1 MTHDTASAPTGTG
14 PRPFLGPDFL
24 LGSETAKRLF
34 VLAGS
39 VPVVDYHCHLSAAE
53 LADDRR
59 FATITEAW
67 LGADHYKWRLMRGA
81 GVEERLIT
89 GDASDVEKFQ
99 AFAAVVGRAIGNPVQ
114 HWAHLELQR
123 YFGIDDVLDADSARD
138 IYDRAN
144 AKLQQPEFSA
154 RGLVRASGVEV
165 ICTTDDPLDTLE
177 HHEALA
183 AADDFDT
190 LVVPGF
196 RPDGVLRI
204 ERDAFLPYVERLA
217 ALTGSEISDFES
229 LSAALEQ
236 RIAFFDERG
245 CTVSDQS
252 LEIFPKRPTTDEQA
266 DALLRRRLAGE
277 TLSAQDADDFRW
289 ALMRRLAKL
298 YHARDWVMELHL
310 NALRDANP
318 RLMRT
323 IGHDTGFDA
332 IGEDRPIEAL
342 RLFLGELEDDDTLPR
357 TLLFTVDEGQNKQLA
372 VLATCFPG
380 EGIAAK
386 VQLGNAW
393 WFNDTIAGMAAQ
405 IRTFAE
411 VGYLPAAVGMVTD
424 SRSFLSY
431 PRHEYFRRIV
441 VDIVAQWVDAGEFP
455 ANDATLV
462 SILRDIFHDNAVRYF
477 RFDVPLAGGAA

>member
-1 MTHDTASAPTGTG
+1 MTLDTAPGAAART
-14 PRPFLGPDFL
+14 FLGPDFL
-24 LGSETAKRLF
+24 LGSATARRLF
-34 VLAGS
+34 AAAGD
-39 VPVVDYHCHLSAAE
+39 VPIVDYHCHLSAQE

-59 FATITEAW
+59 FASITEVW

-81 GVEERLIT
+81 GVDERLIT
-89 GDASDVEKFQ
+89 GAADDWEKFH
-99 AFAAVVGRAIGNPVQ
+99 AFATVLGRAIGNPIH
-114 HWAHLELQR
+114 HWSHLELQR
-123 YFGIDDVLDADSARD
+123 YFGIHDVLDADSARD

-144 AKLQQPEFSA
+144 EQLQRPEFSA
-154 RGLVRASGVEV
+154 RGLVKASGVEV
-165 ICTTDDPLDTLE
+165 ICTTDDPLDALE

-183 AADDFDT
+183 AATDFDT

-204 ERDAFLPYVERLA
+204 ERDAFGPYVERLA
-217 ALTGSEISDFES
+217 HATGIEVAGFDG
-229 LSAALEQ
+229 LVAALEQ
-236 RIAFFDERG
+236 RIAYFDARG

-252 LEIFPKRPTTDEQA
+252 LEIFPKRATSDAEA
-266 DALLRRRLAGE
+266 DAILRRRLAGE
-277 TLSAQDADDFRW
+277 PLTARDADDFRW

-298 YHARDWVMELHL
+298 YHARDWVMELHV

-318 RLMRT
+318 RAMRQ

-342 RLFLGELEDDDTLPR
+342 REFLGELEADDTLPR

-380 EGIAAK
+380 SGIAAK

-441 VDIVAQWVDAGEFP
+441 VDIVAQWVDSGEFP
-455 ANDATLV
+455 ASDATLE
-462 SILRDIFHDNAVRYF
+462 SILRDIFHDNSVRYF
-477 RFDVPLAGGAA
+477 RFDVPLVGGVA

>member
-1 MTHDTASAPTGTG
+1 MTLDTDRAVAAGT
-14 PRPFLGPDFL
+14 RPFLGPDFL
-24 LGSETAKRLF
+24 LRSDTARRLYAATGD
-34 VLAGS
+34 L
-39 VPVVDYHCHLSAAE
+39 PIVDYHCHLSAQE
-53 LADDRR
+53 LAEDRR
-59 FATITEAW
+59 FASITEAW

-81 GVEERLIT
+81 GVDERLIT
-89 GDASDVEKFQ
+89 GDADDWEKFQ
-99 AFAAVVGRAIGNPVQ
+99 TFATVLGRAIGNPIH
-114 HWAHLELQR
+114 HWSHLELQR
-123 YFGIDDVLDADSARD
+123 YFGIHDVLDADSARD

-144 AKLQQPEFSA
+144 AQLRRPEFSA
-154 RGLVRASGVEV
+154 RGLVRAAGVEV
-165 ICTTDDPLDTLE
+165 ICTTDDPLDALE
-177 HHEALA
+177 HHAALA
-183 AADDFDT
+183 EASDLET

-204 ERDAFLPYVERLA
+204 ERDAFGPYVERLA
-217 ALTGSEISDFES
+217 DMTGAPITGFDALV
-229 LSAALEQ
+229 SALAQ
-236 RIAFFDERG
+236 RIAYFDERG

-252 LEIFPKRPTTDEQA
+252 LEVFPKRSTTDAEA
-266 DALLRRRLAGE
+266 DAILRRRLAGDPLADE
-277 TLSAQDADDFRW
+277 DASAFRW

-298 YHARDWVMELHL
+298 YHERDWVMELHL

-318 RLMRT
+318 RAMRR

-342 RLFLGELEDDDTLPR
+342 REFLGELEADDVLPR
-357 TLLFTVDEGQNKQLA
+357 TLLFTVDEAQNKQLA

-380 EGIAAK
+380 AGIPGK

-411 VGYLPAAVGMVTD
+411 VGFLPAAVGMVTD

-441 VDIVAQWVDAGEFP
+441 VDIVAQWVEAGEFP
-455 ANDATLV
+455 ANDATLQ
-462 SILRDIFHDNAVRYF
+462 SILRDVFHDNAVRYF
-477 RFDVPLAGGAA
+477 RFDVPLVGDGK

>member
-1 MTHDTASAPTGTG
+1 MTLDTAPATPGTAH
-14 PRPFLGPDFL
+14 RPFLGPDFL

-34 VLAGS
+34 ALAGD
-39 VPVVDYHCHLSAAE
+39 VPVVDYHCHLSAQE
-53 LADDRR
+53 LAEDRR

-81 GVEERLIT
+81 GVDERLIT
-89 GDASDVEKFQ
+89 GDAGDFERFE
-99 AFAAVVGRAIGNPVQ
+99 AFAGVVGRAIGNPVQ

-123 YFGIDDVLDADSARD
+123 YFGIDDVLDAGSARD

-144 AKLQQPEFSA
+144 AQLQRPEFSA
-154 RGLVRASGVEV
+154 RGLVAASGVEV
-165 ICTTDDPLDTLE
+165 ICTTDDPLDALE
-177 HHEALA
+177 HHAALA
-183 AADDFDT
+183 AAHDFDT

-204 ERDAFLPYVERLA
+204 ERDAFAPYVERLA
-217 ALTGSEISDFES
+217 ALTGGAITDFES
-229 LSAALEQ
+229 LVAAIEQ
-236 RIAFFDERG
+236 RIAYFDERG

-252 LEIFPKRPTTDEQA
+252 LEVFPKRPTTDAEA
-266 DALLRRRLAGE
+266 DAILTRRLAGE
-277 TLSAQDADDFRW
+277 TLTADDADDFRW

-342 RLFLGELEDDDTLPR
+342 RHFLGELEDADALPR

-380 EGIAAK
+380 SGIAAK

-411 VGYLPAAVGMVTD
+411 VGFLPAAVGMVTD

-441 VDIVAQWVDAGEFP
+441 VDIVAQWVEAGEFP
-455 ANDATLV
+455 ANDETLA

-477 RFDVPLAGGAA
+477 RFDVPLVGAR